1 MIACMCMLVHKD
13 ANKLSLTLAVK
24 GVILFVF
31 IYFVYWIAYYTGV
44 TNAVVILGL
53 TLPPCIVFVLY
64 GIERKN
70 YIALVPALAFLICH
84 LIYALVNYNM

>member
-1 MIACMCMLVHKD
+1 MCMLVHKD
-13 ANKLSLTLAVK
+13 VNKLSLTLAVK
-24 GVILFVF
+24 GVILCVL

-64 GIERKN
+64 GTVKRERIQCRLFIEKN
-70 YIALVPALAFLICH
+70 DMFPLTTVGIKVS
-84 LIYALVNYNM
+84 VD